1 MRNFLESF
9 LDYILFFALILF
21 ILLHLLG
28 FKSVVVL
35 TDSMEPMI
43 SPFSLVIV
51 SPESDIKIGDVILYE
66 VELSKKK
73 YKVLHRVIDIKE
85 KKGQI
90 VYITKGDN
98 RRYADAWYV
107 NRENIIGKLLFSLP
121 YLGYVSYYGAHLL
134 SLIYPLVSTYLFYR
148 LLLRVWIKNEA

>member
-9 LDYILFFALILF
+9 LAYILFFALILF

>member
-51 SPESDIKIGDVILYE
+51 SPESDIRIGDVVLYE

-107 NRENIIGKLLFSLP
+107 SRENIIGKLLFSVP
-121 YLGYVSYYGAHLL
+121 YVGYVSYYGAHLL
-134 SLIYPLVSTYLFYR
+134 GLIYPLVSTYLFYR
-148 LLLRVWIKNEA
+148 LLLRVWVKNEA

>member
-9 LDYILFFALILF
+9 LTYILFFALILF

-73 YKVLHRVIDIKE
+73 YKVLHRVIDIKV

>member
-1 MRNFLESF
+1 MRKFLESF
-9 LDYILFFALILF
+9 LAYILFFALILF

-28 FKSVVVL
+28 FKSVAVL

-43 SPFSLVIV
+43 SPFSLAIV

-98 RRYADAWYV
+98 RRYVDAWYV
-107 NRENIIGKLLFSLP
+107 SRENIIGKLLFSLP

-148 LLLRVWIKNEA
+148 LLLRVWVKNEA

>member
-51 SPESDIKIGDVILYE
+51 SPESDIRIGDVVLYE

-107 NRENIIGKLLFSLP
+107 SRDNVIGKLLFSVP
-121 YLGYVSYYGAHLL
+121 YVGYVSYYGAHLL

-148 LLLRVWIKNEA
+148 LLLRVWVKNEA

>member
-9 LDYILFFALILF
+9 LAYILFFALILF

-148 LLLRVWIKNEA
+148 LLLRVWVKNEA

>member
-28 FKSVVVL
+28 FKSAVIL
-35 TDSMEPMI
+35 TDSMEPKI
-43 SPFSLVIV
+43 TPFSLVIV
-51 SPESDIKIGDVILYE
+51 SPESDIRIGDVILYE

-73 YKVLHRVIDIKE
+73 YKVLHRVIDMKE

-107 NRENIIGKLLFSLP
+107 SRDNVIGKLLFSVP
-121 YLGYVSYYGAHLL
+121 YVGYVSYYGAHLL
-134 SLIYPLVSTYLFYR
+134 GLIYPLVSTYLFYR
-148 LLLRVWIKNEA
+148 LLLRVWAKNEA

>member
-1 MRNFLESF
+1 MRKFLETLLSYT
-9 LDYILFFALILF
+9 LLFGLVLF
-21 ILLHLLG
+21 ILLHMLG
-28 FKSVVVL
+28 FKSLVVL
-35 TDSMEPMI
+35 TDSMEPEI
-43 SPFSLVIV
+43 TPFSLVIV

-85 KKGQI
+85 RKGQI

-107 NRENIIGKLLFSLP
+107 SRENIIGKLVFSVP
-121 YLGYVSYYGAHLL
+121 YAGYVSYYGTHLL

-148 LLLRVWIKNEA
+148 LLLLVWVKNGD

>member
-9 LDYILFFALILF
+9 LAHILFFALILF

-121 YLGYVSYYGAHLL
+121 YVGYVSYYGAHLL

-148 LLLRVWIKNEA
+148 LLLRVWVKNEA

>member
-51 SPESDIKIGDVILYE
+51 SPERDIRIGDVVLYE

-107 NRENIIGKLLFSLP
+107 SRENIIGKLLFSLP
-121 YLGYVSYYGAHLL
+121 YVGYVSYYGAHLL

-148 LLLRVWIKNEA
+148 LLLRVWVKNEA

>member
-51 SPESDIKIGDVILYE
+51 SPESDIRIGDVILYE

-107 NRENIIGKLLFSLP
+107 SRDNVIGKLLFSVP
-121 YLGYVSYYGAHLL
+121 YVGYVSYYGAHLL

-148 LLLRVWIKNEA
+148 LLLRVWVKNEA

>member
-9 LDYILFFALILF
+9 LAYILFFALILF

-51 SPESDIKIGDVILYE
+51 SPESDIRIGDVVLYE

>member
-9 LDYILFFALILF
+9 LTYILFFALILF

-28 FKSVVVL
+28 FKSVAVL

-98 RRYADAWYV
+98 RRYVDAWYV
-107 NRENIIGKLLFSLP
+107 SRENIIGKLLFSLP

>member
-9 LDYILFFALILF
+9 LTYILFFALILF

-85 KKGQI
+85 KKDQI

-134 SLIYPLVSTYLFYR
+134 SLLYPLVSTYLFYR
-148 LLLRVWIKNEA
+148 LLLRVWIKDEA

>member
-1 MRNFLESF
+1 MRKLLESF
-9 LDYILFFALILF
+9 LAYILFFALILF

>member
-51 SPESDIKIGDVILYE
+51 SPESDIRIGDVILYE
-66 VELSKKK
+66 VEFSKKK

-107 NRENIIGKLLFSLP
+107 SRENIIGKLLFSLP
-121 YLGYVSYYGAHLL
+121 YVGYVSYYGAHLL

-148 LLLRVWIKNEA
+148 LLLRVWVKNEA

>member
-9 LDYILFFALILF
+9 LAYILFFALILF
-21 ILLHLLG
+21 IPLHLLG

>member
-28 FKSVVVL
+28 FKSVMVL

-51 SPESDIKIGDVILYE
+51 SPESDIRIGDVVLYE

-85 KKGQI
+85 KRGQI

-148 LLLRVWIKNEA
+148 LLLRVWVKNEA

>member
-51 SPESDIKIGDVILYE
+51 SPESDIRIGDVVLYE

-121 YLGYVSYYGAHLL
+121 YVGYVSYYGAHLL

-148 LLLRVWIKNEA
+148 LLLRVWVKNEA

>member
-43 SPFSLVIV
+43 TPFSLVIV
-51 SPESDIKIGDVILYE
+51 SPESDIRIGDVILYE

-107 NRENIIGKLLFSLP
+107 SRENIIGKLLFSLP
-121 YLGYVSYYGAHLL
+121 YVGYVSYYGAHLL

-148 LLLRVWIKNEA
+148 LLLRVWVKNEA

>member
-9 LDYILFFALILF
+9 LAHILFFTLILF

-51 SPESDIKIGDVILYE
+51 SPESDIRIGDVILYE

-73 YKVLHRVIDIKE
+73 YKVVHRVIDIKE

-121 YLGYVSYYGAHLL
+121 YVGYVSYYGAHLL

-148 LLLRVWIKNEA
+148 LLLRVWVKNEA

>member
-1 MRNFLESF
+1 MRKFLESF
-9 LDYILFFALILF
+9 LAYILFFALILF

-28 FKSVVVL
+28 FKSVAVL

-98 RRYADAWYV
+98 RRYVDAWYV
-107 NRENIIGKLLFSLP
+107 SRENIIGKLLFSLP

-148 LLLRVWIKNEA
+148 LLLRVWVKNEA

>member
-51 SPESDIKIGDVILYE
+51 SPESDIRIGDVVLYE

-85 KKGQI
+85 KRGQI

-107 NRENIIGKLLFSLP
+107 SRDNVIGKLLFSVP
-121 YLGYVSYYGAHLL
+121 YVGYVSYYGVHLL

-148 LLLRVWIKNEA
+148 LLLRVWVKNEA

>member
-1 MRNFLESF
+1 MRKLLESF
-9 LDYILFFALILF
+9 LAYILFFALILF

-98 RRYADAWYV
+98 RRYVDAWYV
-107 NRENIIGKLLFSLP
+107 SRENIIGKLLFSLP

-148 LLLRVWIKNEA
+148 LLLRVWIQNEA

>member
-51 SPESDIKIGDVILYE
+51 SPESDIRIGDVILYE

-107 NRENIIGKLLFSLP
+107 SRDNVIGKLLFSVP
-121 YLGYVSYYGAHLL
+121 YVGYVSYYGVHLL

-148 LLLRVWIKNEA
+148 LLLRVWVKNEA

>member
-51 SPESDIKIGDVILYE
+51 SPESDIRIGDVVLYE

-107 NRENIIGKLLFSLP
+107 SRDNVIGKLLFSVP
-121 YLGYVSYYGAHLL
+121 YVGYVSYYGVHLL

-148 LLLRVWIKNEA
+148 LLLRVWVKNEA

>member
-9 LDYILFFALILF
+9 LAYILFSALILF

-35 TDSMEPMI
+35 TDSMEPGI

-85 KKGQI
+85 REGQI
-90 VYITKGDN
+90 IYMTKGDN
-98 RRYADAWYV
+98 RGYIDAWYV
-107 NRENIIGKLLFSLP
+107 NKEDIIGKLLISVP
-121 YLGYVSYYGAHLL
+121 YVGYVSYYGIHLL

-148 LLLRVWIKNEA
+148 LLLRIWVKNEA

>member
-9 LDYILFFALILF
+9 LAHILFFALILF

-51 SPESDIKIGDVILYE
+51 SPESDIRIGDVILYE

-73 YKVLHRVIDIKE
+73 YKVVHRVIDIKE

-121 YLGYVSYYGAHLL
+121 YVGYVSYYGAHLL

-148 LLLRVWIKNEA
+148 LLLRVWVKNEA

>member
-9 LDYILFFALILF
+9 LAYVLFSVLTLL

-43 SPFSLVIV
+43 SPFSLVII
-51 SPESDIKIGDVILYE
+51 SPEEDIKIGDVVLYE

-85 KKGQI
+85 REEQI
-90 VYITKGDN
+90 IYITKGDN

-107 NRENIIGKLLFSLP
+107 NKEDIIGKLLISIP
-121 YLGYVSYYGAHLL
+121 YVGYVSYYGVHLL

-148 LLLRVWIKNEA
+148 LFLRVWVKNGS

>member
-9 LDYILFFALILF
+9 LTYILFFALILF

-90 VYITKGDN
+90 VYMTKGDN
-98 RRYADAWYV
+98 RRYVDAWYV
-107 NRENIIGKLLFSLP
+107 SRENIIGKLLISVP
-121 YLGYVSYYGAHLL
+121 YVGYVSYYGIHLL

-148 LLLRVWIKNEA
+148 LLLRVWVKNEA

>member
-51 SPESDIKIGDVILYE
+51 SPESDIRIGDVVLYE

-148 LLLRVWIKNEA
+148 LLLRVWVKNEA

>member
-9 LDYILFFALILF
+9 LAHILFFALILF

-51 SPESDIKIGDVILYE
+51 SPESDIRIGDVVLYE

-107 NRENIIGKLLFSLP
+107 SRDNVIGKLLFSVP
-121 YLGYVSYYGAHLL
+121 YVGYVSYYGAHLL

-148 LLLRVWIKNEA
+148 LLLRVWVKNEA

>member
-9 LDYILFFALILF
+9 LAYILFFALILF
-21 ILLHLLG
+21 IPLHLLG

-73 YKVLHRVIDIKE
+73 YKELHRVIDIKE

>member
-35 TDSMEPMI
+35 TDSMEPEI
-43 SPFSLVIV
+43 TPFSLVIV
-51 SPESDIKIGDVILYE
+51 SPESDIRIGDVILYE

-107 NRENIIGKLLFSLP
+107 SRDNVIGKLLFSVP
-121 YLGYVSYYGAHLL
+121 YVGYVSYYGAHLL

-148 LLLRVWIKNEA
+148 LLLRVWVKNEA

>member
-9 LDYILFFALILF
+9 LTYILFFALILF

>member
-9 LDYILFFALILF
+9 LAYILFFALILF

-28 FKSVVVL
+28 FKSVAVL

-98 RRYADAWYV
+98 RRYVDAWYV
-107 NRENIIGKLLFSLP
+107 SRENIIGKLLFSLP

-148 LLLRVWIKNEA
+148 LLLRVWVKNEA

>member
-1 MRNFLESF
+1 MRKFLESF
-9 LDYILFFALILF
+9 LAYILFFALILF

-28 FKSVVVL
+28 FKSVAVL